1 MAIAIFL
8 GSTTGLLRSL
18 RLDEALQERQSAAHI
33 AHAFVAALPLQ
44 GDMAVEADLPQGADK
59 RREVHRTLSQRCL
72 LRLARGCQSGID
84 MVEANARGWQEA
96 GYSNE
101 SVELMDAIVRW
112 LRENMVRDA
121 AEMRGSSNG
130 DNEG

>member
-1 MAIAIFL
+1 MSETNCKRCGAPAVL
-8 GSTTGLLRSL
+8 HPNKEAHGLNKFVC
-18 RLDEALQERQSAAHI
+18 EEECYIALQHRNTLEL
-33 AHAFVAALPLQ
+33 FEDLF
-44 GDMAVEADLPQGADK
+44 AVINL
-59 RREVHRTLSQRCL
+59 V
-72 LRLARGCQSGID
+72 RLANAREIEAYERGCQSGID